1 MRKEFSEFPKQLYRS
16 GWDDLTD
23 TIVVDDAEGEEQAR
37 VAGFKMLAEL
47 PLPNDGDEPDV
58 QVGEDPD
65 EGEAQ
70 KPRRGRKPKAEA

>member
-1 MRKEFSEFPKQLYRS
+1 MSKEFSEFPKQLYRK
-16 GWDDLTD
+16 GWDDLSD

-47 PLPNDGDEPDV
+47 PLP
-58 QVGEDPD
+58 VGEDPD
-65 EGEAQ
+65 EGEAL